1 MGAVGVGGGGYRRTV
16 TPPRA
21 ATGSAT
27 PSARTGRRRGARP
40 SGAELLAAAVGAV
53 PGGAARP
60 GQQEMAAAI
69 EECVASRD
77 HLLVQA
83 GTGTGKS
90 LAYLAPALTVD
101 GPVVVSTATLA
112 LQSQLVDHD
121 LPRLADAVEPLLGRR
136 PTFAVLKGRHHYL
149 CLARLD
155 NSTADEPE
163 DALFDAPAARPAG
176 GKWLGEA
183 GRLGKQVERLREWAE
198 KTETGDR
205 DELDPG
211 VDDQAW
217 RLVSMPARECV
228 GASRCPFGAEC
239 FAEASRARA
248 READIVVT
256 NHSLLAVDMLAGR
269 QIVPPHKLLVVDEAH
284 ELADRVSSAAQAELV
299 PELIDRSTRRARPLL
314 RPETAEALTAAGD
327 ALAVGLAEAP
337 AGRITAGLP
346 APLREAC
353 TLLDA
358 ATRAALDAIGD
369 VKADDPD
376 PVRKQQARAALDELS
391 TTAQRL
397 LEENEHDVAWV
408 EKPDNGG
415 RRALVVAPLSVAGT
429 LATHLYDE
437 RTVVATSATLTL
449 GGRFDTVA
457 RALGLDA
464 PAPSPPSPAAAALAA
479 STSRPGREAPTGS
492 DESGAAGRSGGAT
505 GSSGGATG
513 SPGGATG
520 SSGGATPGGRAAA
533 VPATSGPGWRSLDV
547 GSPFDYARQ
556 GILYVAAHLPRP
568 SVSGL
573 PDAAGA
579 ELLSLVEALGGRT
592 LGLFSSRRAAQQ
604 AAELLRARTDLP
616 VLLQGEEA
624 LPLLVRRFR
633 EERSSCLFG
642 VMSLWQGVDVPGD
655 SCQLVVIDR
664 LPFPRPDEPLAA
676 ARAAAVDASGGS
688 GFAAVSVPIAAVR
701 LAQGVGRLI
710 RATGDRGVVAVL
722 DSRLET
728 ARGYGPFLRRSLP
741 PFWYTT
747 RRDVVH
753 GALQRLA
760 AS

>member
-1 MGAVGVGGGGYRRTV
+1 M
-16 TPPRA
+16 
-21 ATGSAT
+21 
-27 PSARTGRRRGARP
+27 
-40 SGAELLAAAVGAV
+40 LAAAVGAV

-60 GQQEMAAAI
+60 GQQQMAAAI
-69 EECVASRD
+69 EECVEARE

-90 LAYLAPALTVD
+90 LAYLTPALTVD

-121 LPRLADAVEPLLGRR
+121 LPRLADAVTPLLGRR

-155 NSTADEPE
+155 NSTEEEPE
-163 DALFDAPAARPAG
+163 DTLFDAPAPRPG
-176 GKWLGEA
+176 GGGTRWLGEA
-183 GRLGKQVERLREWAE
+183 GRLGKQIQRLRDWA
-198 KTETGDR
+198 TETDTGDR

-228 GASRCPFGAEC
+228 GASRCPFGTEC
-239 FAEASRARA
+239 FAEASRVRA

-314 RPETAEALTAAGD
+314 RPETADALTAAGD

-337 AGRITAGLP
+337 AGRITTGLP
-346 APLREAC
+346 GPLREAC
-353 TLLDA
+353 TLLDS

-369 VKADDPD
+369 IKADDPD
-376 PVRKQQARAALDELS
+376 PVRKQQAKAVLDELNG
-391 TTAQRL
+391 TAQRL
-397 LEENEHDVAWV
+397 LEEADHDVAWV
-408 EKPDNGG
+408 EKNDNSG

-429 LATHLYDE
+429 LATHLYED
-437 RTVVATSATLTL
+437 RTVVATSATLAL

-464 PAPSPPSPAAAALAA
+464 PPASPPSPAAAALAA
-479 STSRPGREAPTGS
+479 STGRSGREAATG
-492 DESGAAGRSGGAT
+492 GAAGGGPARSGAPAQAAEAASGAVA
-505 GSSGGATG
+505 G
-513 SPGGATG
+513 
-520 SSGGATPGGRAAA
+520 
-533 VPATSGPGWRSLDV
+533 GPGWRALDV

-573 PDAAGA
+573 PDAAGE
-579 ELLSLVEALGGRT
+579 ELLTLVGALGGRT

-604 AAELLRARTDLP
+604 AAELVRARTDLP

-655 SCQLVVIDR
+655 ACQLVVIDR

-676 ARAAAVDASGGS
+676 ARAAAVDANGGS

-710 RATGDRGVVAVL
+710 RAHGDRGVVAVL

-747 RRDVVH
+747 RSDVAR
-753 GALQRLA
+753 GALERLA
-760 AS
+760 KS

>member
-1 MGAVGVGGGGYRRTV
+1 MLT
-16 TPPRA
+16 
-21 ATGSAT
+21 
-27 PSARTGRRRGARP
+27 
-40 SGAELLAAAVGAV
+40 AAVGAV

-60 GQQEMAAAI
+60 GQQQMATAI
-69 EECVASRD
+69 ERSVQSRE

-149 CLARLD
+149 CLARLE
-155 NSTADEPE
+155 NSTEDEPE
-163 DALFDAPAARPAG
+163 DTLFDAPARG
-176 GKWLGEA
+176 GGGGTRWLGEA
-183 GRLGKQVERLREWAE
+183 GRLGKQIQRLRDWAME
-198 KTETGDR
+198 TDTGDR

-228 GASRCPFGAEC
+228 GASRCPYGAEC

-248 READIVVT
+248 READVVVT

-269 QIVPPHKLLVVDEAH
+269 HIVPPHKLLIVDEAH

-299 PELIDRSTRRARPLL
+299 PELIDRAAKRTRPLVD
-314 RPETAEALTAAGD
+314 PELAEALVAAGD
-327 ALAVGLAEAP
+327 ALAVGLTEAP
-337 AGRITAGLP
+337 AGRITGGLP

-358 ATRAALDAIGD
+358 ATRGALEKIGD
-369 VKADDPD
+369 IKADDPD
-376 PVRKQQARAALDELS
+376 PVRKQQAKAVLDELS

-397 LEENEHDVAWV
+397 LEEADHDVAWV
-408 EKPDNGG
+408 EKPEGPVG

-437 RTVVATSATLTL
+437 RTVVATSATLAL

-457 RALGLDA
+457 RSLGLELPTTPP
-464 PAPSPPSPAAAALAA
+464 PAPSAMASAMAAKSRGTGPTTPETASDRGAGRPAPEPP
-479 STSRPGREAPTGS
+479 
-492 DESGAAGRSGGAT
+492 GAADRSG
-505 GSSGGATG
+505 S
-513 SPGGATG
+513 
-520 SSGGATPGGRAAA
+520 
-533 VPATSGPGWRSLDV
+533 VDSGPGWHSLDV

-568 SVSGL
+568 SASGL
-573 PDAAGA
+573 PAAAGE
-579 ELLSLVEALGGRT
+579 ELLALVGALGGRT
-592 LGLFSSRRAAQQ
+592 LGLFSSRRAALQ

-616 VLLQGEEA
+616 ILLQGEEA
-624 LPLLVRRFR
+624 LPLLVRKFR
-633 EERSSCLFG
+633 EDRASCLFG

-655 SCQLVVIDR
+655 ACQLVVIDR

-676 ARAAAVDASGGS
+676 ARAAAVDSAGGS

-710 RATGDRGVVAVL
+710 RSMQDKGVVAVL

-747 RRDVVH
+747 RPDIAR
-753 GALQRLA
+753 GALERLGRG
-760 AS
+760 

>member
-1 MGAVGVGGGGYRRTV
+1 M

-21 ATGSAT
+21 ATDSAS
-27 PSARTGRRRGARP
+27 PQSRTGSRRSGGGVTGAD
-40 SGAELLAAAVGAV
+40 LLAAAVNAV

-60 GQQEMAAAI
+60 GQQEMTTAI
-69 EECVASRD
+69 ETAVAARE

-155 NSTADEPE
+155 NATEEEPG
-163 DALFDAPAARPAG
+163 DTLFDSPKPG
-176 GKWLGEA
+176 GTAWLGEA
-183 GRLGKQVERLREWAE
+183 GRLGRQVQRLRDWAE
-198 KTETGDR
+198 KTDTGDR

-211 VDDQAW
+211 VDEQAW

-228 GASRCPFGAEC
+228 GTARCPFGAEC
-239 FAEASRARA
+239 FADASRARA
-248 READIVVT
+248 READVVVT

-269 QIVPPHKLLVVDEAH
+269 HIVPPHQLLIVDEAH

-299 PELIDRSTRRARPLL
+299 PESIDRSTRQARPLL

-337 AGRITAGLP
+337 AGRLTTGLP
-346 APLREAC
+346 TPLQEAC

-358 ATRAALDAIGD
+358 ATRAALDSIGE

-376 PVRKQQARAALDELS
+376 PVRKQQAKAVLDELS
-391 TTAQRL
+391 GTAQRL
-397 LEENEHDVAWV
+397 LEEADHDVAWV
-408 EKPDNGG
+408 ERNDATG
-415 RRALVVAPLSVAGT
+415 RRALVVAPLSVSGT
-429 LATHLYDE
+429 LATHLYEE

-457 RALGLDA
+457 RALGLEV
-464 PAPSPPSPAAAALAA
+464 PAA
-479 STSRPGREAPTGS
+479 TTEAP
-492 DESGAAGRSGGAT
+492 
-505 GSSGGATG
+505 
-513 SPGGATG
+513 
-520 SSGGATPGGRAAA
+520 
-533 VPATSGPGWRSLDV
+533 VTSGPDWQSLDV

-568 SVSGL
+568 SASGL

-579 ELLSLVEALGGRT
+579 ELLELVEALGGRT

-604 AAELLRARTDLP
+604 AAELLRERTDLP
-616 VLLQGEEA
+616 VLLQGEQA

-633 EERSSCLFG
+633 EEQASCLFG

-655 SCQLVVIDR
+655 ACQLVVVDR

-676 ARAAAVDASGGS
+676 ARAAAVDATGGS

-710 RATGDRGVVAVL
+710 RATDDRGVVAVL
-722 DSRLET
+722 DSRLEN

-747 RRDVVH
+747 RPDVAR
-753 GALQRLA
+753 GALERLA
-760 AS
+760 KA

>member
-1 MGAVGVGGGGYRRTV
+1 M

-21 ATGSAT
+21 APGSALPRT
-27 PSARTGRRRGARP
+27 SARRRGKRADA
-40 SGAELLAAAVGAV
+40 GELLAAAVGAV

-60 GQQEMAAAI
+60 GQQQMATAI
-69 EECVASRD
+69 AECVASGE

-90 LAYLAPALTVD
+90 LGYLAPALTVD

-112 LQSQLVDHD
+112 LQSQLVEHD
-121 LPRLADAVEPLLGRR
+121 LPRLAEAVEPVLGRR

-155 NSTADEPE
+155 NSTEDEPT
-163 DALFDAPAARPAG
+163 DTLFDAVEPRAG
-176 GKWLGEA
+176 GGGGRWLGEA
-183 GRLGKQVERLREWAE
+183 GRLGKQIERLRDWAME
-198 KTETGDR
+198 TDTGDR

-211 VDDQAW
+211 VDDLAW

-256 NHSLLAVDMLAGR
+256 NHSLLAVDMIAGR
-269 QIVPPHKLLVVDEAH
+269 HIVPPHKLLIVDEAH

-314 RPETAEALTAAGD
+314 RPEVAERLTEAGD

-337 AGRITAGLP
+337 AGRLTAGLP
-346 APLREAC
+346 GPLREAC

-369 VKADDPD
+369 VKSDDPD
-376 PVRKQQARAALDELS
+376 PVRKQQAKAVLDELS
-391 TTAQRL
+391 ATAQRL
-397 LEENEHDVAWV
+397 LEESEHDVAWV
-408 EKPDNGG
+408 EKPDNGS

-429 LATHLYDE
+429 LAAHLYDE
-437 RTVVATSATLTL
+437 RTVVATSATLAL

-457 RALGLDA
+457 RALGLEA
-464 PAPSPPSPAAAALAA
+464 PPPAPPSPAAAALAA
-479 STSRPGREAPTGS
+479 ATARGDAP
-492 DESGAAGRSGGAT
+492 A
-505 GSSGGATG
+505 
-513 SPGGATG
+513 
-520 SSGGATPGGRAAA
+520 GATPVAAA
-533 VPATSGPGWRSLDV
+533 PGSRPTTGTVPATEGPGWRSLDV

-568 SVSGL
+568 AASGL
-573 PDAAGA
+573 PDAAGE
-579 ELLSLVEALGGRT
+579 ELLALVGALGGRT

-604 AAELLRARTDLP
+604 AAELLRAKTDLP

-633 EERSSCLFG
+633 EEQSSCLFG

-676 ARAAAVDASGGS
+676 ARAAAVDAGGGS
-688 GFAAVSVPIAAVR
+688 GFSAVSVPIAAVR

-747 RRDVVH
+747 RPEVAR
-753 GALQRLA
+753 GALERLGK
-760 AS
+760 S

>member
-1 MGAVGVGGGGYRRTV
+1 MTAAPATAPPSTPRPRSGGQPTV
-16 TPPRA
+16 DD
-21 ATGSAT
+21 
-27 PSARTGRRRGARP
+27 
-40 SGAELLAAAVGAV
+40 LLAAAVGAV

-60 GQQEMAAAI
+60 GQQLMAQAI
-69 EECVASRD
+69 ADAVDSGD

-90 LAYLAPALTVD
+90 LAYLAPALLVD

-121 LPRLADAVEPLLGRR
+121 LPRLADAVEPVLRRR

-149 CLARLD
+149 CMARLD
-155 NSTADEPE
+155 NSSEDEPA
-163 DALFDAPAARPAG
+163 DALFDSPGSG
-176 GKWLGEA
+176 GTRWLGEA
-183 GRLGKQVERLREWAE
+183 GRLGKQIQRLREWSE
-198 KTETGDR
+198 KTATGDR

-228 GASRCPFGAEC
+228 GAQRCPYGAEC

-256 NHSLLAVDMLAGR
+256 NHSLLAVDMIAGR
-269 QIVPPHKLLVVDEAH
+269 HIVPPHKLLVVDEAH
-284 ELADRVSSAAQAELV
+284 ELADRVSSASQAELT
-299 PELIDRSTRRARPLL
+299 PDLIDRAARRARAFVPAPAFESLG
-314 RPETAEALTAAGD
+314 EAGD
-327 ALAVGLAEAP
+327 ALTVGLAEAP
-337 AGRITAGLP
+337 AGRITGELP
-346 APLREAC
+346 AALREAC

-358 ATRAALDAIGD
+358 ATRAALTGIGD
-369 VKADDPD
+369 IKADDSD
-376 PVRKQQARAALDELS
+376 PVRKQQAKAVLDELAK
-391 TTAQRL
+391 TAQRL
-397 LEENEHDVAWV
+397 LEEADHDVAWV
-408 EKPDNGG
+408 EKPEGG
-415 RRALVVAPLSVAGT
+415 GGNRRALVVAPLSVAGL

-464 PAPSPPSPAAAALAA
+464 APPAKALDQ
-479 STSRPGREAPTGS
+479 S
-492 DESGAAGRSGGAT
+492 DDDL
-505 GSSGGATG
+505 
-513 SPGGATG
+513 
-520 SSGGATPGGRAAA
+520 
-533 VPATSGPGWRSLDV
+533 GWKSLDV
-547 GSPFDYARQ
+547 GSPFDYPRQ

-568 SVSGL
+568 QQSGL
-573 PDAAGA
+573 PDAAGE
-579 ELLSLVEALGGRT
+579 ELLTLVDALGGRT

-604 AAELLRARTDLP
+604 AAELVRARTDLT

-633 EERSSCLFG
+633 EDRSSCLFG

-655 SCQLVVIDR
+655 ACQLVVIDR

-676 ARAAAVDASGGS
+676 ARAAAVDATGGS
-688 GFAAVSVPIAAVR
+688 GFAAVSVPIAAIR

-710 RATGDRGVVAVL
+710 RSTGDKGVVAVL

-728 ARGYGPFLRRSLP
+728 AKGYGAFLRKSLP

-747 RRDVVH
+747 RHDVAA
-753 GALQRLA
+753 GALKRLA
-760 AS
+760 TS

>member
-1 MGAVGVGGGGYRRTV
+1 MTTAI
-16 TPPRA
+16 
-21 ATGSAT
+21 
-27 PSARTGRRRGARP
+27 
-40 SGAELLAAAVGAV
+40 EAAVT
-53 PGGAARP
+53 AR
-60 GQQEMAAAI
+60 E
-69 EECVASRD
+69 

-155 NSTADEPE
+155 NATEEEPG
-163 DALFDAPAARPAG
+163 DTLFDAPRPG
-176 GKWLGEA
+176 GTTWLGEA
-183 GRLGKQVERLREWAE
+183 GRLGRQVQRLRDWAE
-198 KTETGDR
+198 KTDTGDR

-211 VDDQAW
+211 VDEQAW

-228 GASRCPFGAEC
+228 GAARCPFGAEC
-239 FAEASRARA
+239 FADASRARA
-248 READIVVT
+248 READVVVT

-269 QIVPPHKLLVVDEAH
+269 HIVPPHQLLIVDEAH

-299 PELIDRSTRRARPLL
+299 PESIDRSTRQARPLL

-337 AGRITAGLP
+337 AGRLTTGLP
-346 APLREAC
+346 SPLQEAC

-358 ATRAALDAIGD
+358 ATRAALDAIGE
-369 VKADDPD
+369 VKSDDPD
-376 PVRKQQARAALDELS
+376 PVRKQQAKAVLDELS
-391 TTAQRL
+391 GTAQRL
-397 LEENEHDVAWV
+397 LEEADHDVAWV
-408 EKPDNGG
+408 ERNDSTG

-429 LATHLYDE
+429 LATHLYEE
-437 RTVVATSATLTL
+437 RTVVATSATLAL

-457 RALGLDA
+457 RALGLEV
-464 PAPSPPSPAAAALAA
+464 PAA
-479 STSRPGREAPTGS
+479 TTEAP
-492 DESGAAGRSGGAT
+492 
-505 GSSGGATG
+505 
-513 SPGGATG
+513 
-520 SSGGATPGGRAAA
+520 
-533 VPATSGPGWRSLDV
+533 VTSGPDWQSLDV

-568 SVSGL
+568 SASGL

-579 ELLSLVEALGGRT
+579 ELLELVDALGGRT

-604 AAELLRARTDLP
+604 AAELFRERTDLP
-616 VLLQGEEA
+616 VLLQGEQA

-633 EERSSCLFG
+633 EEQASCLFG

-655 SCQLVVIDR
+655 ACQLVVVDR

-676 ARAAAVDASGGS
+676 ARAAAVDADGGS

-747 RRDVVH
+747 RPDVAR

-760 AS
+760 KGATG

>member
-1 MGAVGVGGGGYRRTV
+1 M
-16 TPPRA
+16 TPPRTA
-21 ATGSAT
+21 PGSALPRT
-27 PSARTGRRRGARP
+27 SARRRGKRADA
-40 SGAELLAAAVGAV
+40 GELLAAAVGAV

-60 GQQEMAAAI
+60 GQQQMATAI
-69 EECVASRD
+69 AECVASGE

-90 LAYLAPALTVD
+90 LGYLAPALTVD
-101 GPVVVSTATLA
+101 GAVVVSTATLA
-112 LQSQLVDHD
+112 LQSQLVEHD
-121 LPRLADAVEPLLGRR
+121 LPRLAEAVEPVLGRR

-155 NSTADEPE
+155 NSTEDEPT
-163 DALFDAPAARPAG
+163 DTLFDAVEPRAG
-176 GKWLGEA
+176 GGGGRWLGEA
-183 GRLGKQVERLREWAE
+183 GRLGKQIERLRDWAME
-198 KTETGDR
+198 TDTGDR

-211 VDDQAW
+211 VDDLAW

-256 NHSLLAVDMLAGR
+256 NHSLLAVDMIAGR
-269 QIVPPHKLLVVDEAH
+269 HIVPPHKLLIVDEAH

-314 RPETAEALTAAGD
+314 RPEVAERLTEAGD

-337 AGRITAGLP
+337 AGRLTAGLP
-346 APLREAC
+346 GPLREAC

-369 VKADDPD
+369 VKSDDPD
-376 PVRKQQARAALDELS
+376 PVRKQQAKAVLDELS
-391 TTAQRL
+391 ATAQRL
-397 LEENEHDVAWV
+397 LEESEHDVAWV
-408 EKPDNGG
+408 EKPDNGS

-437 RTVVATSATLTL
+437 RTVVATSATLAL

-457 RALGLDA
+457 RALGLEA
-464 PAPSPPSPAAAALAA
+464 PPPAPPSPAAAALAA
-479 STSRPGREAPTGS
+479 ATARGDAP
-492 DESGAAGRSGGAT
+492 A
-505 GSSGGATG
+505 
-513 SPGGATG
+513 
-520 SSGGATPGGRAAA
+520 GATPVAAA
-533 VPATSGPGWRSLDV
+533 PGSRPTTGTVPATEGPGWRSLDV

-568 SVSGL
+568 AASGL
-573 PDAAGA
+573 PDAAGE
-579 ELLSLVEALGGRT
+579 ELLALVGALGGRT

-604 AAELLRARTDLP
+604 AAELLRAKTDLP

-633 EERSSCLFG
+633 EEQSSCLFG

-676 ARAAAVDASGGS
+676 ARAAAVDAGGGS
-688 GFAAVSVPIAAVR
+688 GFSAVSVPIAAVR

-747 RRDVVH
+747 RPEVAR
-753 GALQRLA
+753 GALERLGK
-760 AS
+760 S

>member
-1 MGAVGVGGGGYRRTV
+1 MT
-16 TPPRA
+16 
-21 ATGSAT
+21 
-27 PSARTGRRRGARP
+27 
-40 SGAELLAAAVGAV
+40 
-53 PGGAARP
+53 
-60 GQQEMAAAI
+60 AAI
-69 EECVASRD
+69 EESIASGD

-101 GPVVVSTATLA
+101 GPVVISTATLA

-121 LPRLADAVEPLLGRR
+121 LPRLADTVEPVLRRR

-155 NSTADEPE
+155 NSTEDEPE
-163 DALFDAPAARPAG
+163 DTLFETSAQG
-176 GKWLGEA
+176 GTKWLGEA
-183 GRLGKQVERLREWAE
+183 GRLGKQIQRLRDWALE
-198 KTETGDR
+198 TDTGDR

-211 VDDQAW
+211 VDEQAW

-228 GASRCPFGAEC
+228 GAARCPYGDEC

-269 QIVPPHKLLVVDEAH
+269 HIVPPHKLLVVDEAH

-299 PELIDRSTRRARPLL
+299 PELIDRAARRARPVLK
-314 RPETAEALTAAGD
+314 PETAETLTEAGD
-327 ALAVGLAEAP
+327 ALSVGLTEVP
-337 AGRITAGLP
+337 AGRLVDGLP

-358 ATRAALDAIGD
+358 ATRTALDEIGD
-369 VKADDPD
+369 IKADDPD
-376 PVRKQQARAALDELS
+376 PVRKQQAKAVLDELS
-391 TTAQRL
+391 KTAQRL
-397 LEENEHDVAWV
+397 LEEADHDVAWV
-408 EKPDNGG
+408 EKAEIGG
-415 RRALVVAPLSVAGT
+415 SSRRALVVAPLSVAGT

-457 RALGLDA
+457 RALGLEA
-464 PAPSPPSPAAAALAA
+464 PDPPPPSPAASALAA
-479 STSRPGREAPTGS
+479 ATAPGRKAGP
-492 DESGAAGRSGGAT
+492 AAGGQPDTGGQPAKT
-505 GSSGGATG
+505 AAKTRVDD
-513 SPGGATG
+513 
-520 SSGGATPGGRAAA
+520 GRD
-533 VPATSGPGWRSLDV
+533 SGPGWRSLDV

-568 SVSGL
+568 AASGL
-573 PDAAGA
+573 PDPAAE
-579 ELLSLVEALGGRT
+579 ELLALVNALGGRT

-604 AAELLRARTDLP
+604 AAELLRTRTDLP

-633 EERSSCLFG
+633 EDRSSCLFG

-655 SCQLVVIDR
+655 ACQLVVIDR

-676 ARAAAVDASGGS
+676 ARAAAVDATGGS

-710 RATGDRGVVAVL
+710 RSTGDKGVVAVL

-728 ARGYGPFLRRSLP
+728 ARGYGAFLRRSLP

-747 RRDVVH
+747 RSDVAR
-753 GALQRLA
+753 GALERL
-760 AS
+760 SRD